1 MSFQSFSEISSLVI
15 DYTYQN
21 SNKFVSL
28 CHQFKIS
35 KCHLHGLFGNRLQ
48 DLVIDFQFKNI
59 LLLNWLNFYK
69 GIFYNKKKL
78 WGQTIANKNE
88 VLLTIWLS
96 PYLWFSW
103 SCLLTWNNVCFHQV
117 NSFGII
123 RTCMIHILPLFY
135 DDNHHQVNY
144 FGIIKTYMIHILP
157 FFDEDNHL

>member
-69 GIFYNKKKL
+69 GIFDKRL

-88 VLLTIWLS
+88 ILLTIWLS

-117 NSFGII
+117 N
-123 RTCMIHILPLFY
+123 T
-135 DDNHHQVNY
+135 

-157 FFDEDNHL
+157 PFWWWQPSVGKE

>member
-69 GIFYNKKKL
+69 GIFDKRL

-88 VLLTIWLS
+88 ILLTIWLS

-103 SCLLTWNNVCFHQV
+103 YCLLTWNNACFHQV
-117 NSFGII
+117 SS
-123 RTCMIHILPLFY
+123 
-135 DDNHHQVNY
+135 
-144 FGIIKTYMIHILP
+144 FGIIKTCMIHRTYL
-157 FFDEDNHL
+157 F